1 LTDYFGSNYES
12 SINQADDGRYYF
24 ATSGRSFTQIIT
36 RDCRNH
42 PEFPTDGSRFSWSFT
57 FSGSFLG
64 GDEDYHKNELDFDW
78 FTPTVSKF
86 VLRQSIKIG
95 VIQSIPVKGEQRSI
109 IPPNARFMLGG
120 SGIPYG
126 EMLRGYEDNSIGPMG
141 TYRPRGG
148 NIVLKYALELRFPF
162 SENPT
167 VYGLLFAEAGNVWD
181 DFDSIVNPYSD
192 PFQGPVDP
200 FALKRSAGAGIR
212 MFMPMLGMLGFDM
225 GYGFDDTILDGD
237 HKPQGWNYH
246 VLFGMPF

>member
-1 LTDYFGSNYES
+1 
-12 SINQADDGRYYF
+12 
-24 ATSGRSFTQIIT
+24 
-36 RDCRNH
+36 
-42 PEFPTDGSRFSWSFT
+42 
-57 FSGSFLG
+57 
-64 GDEDYHKNELDFDW
+64 
-78 FTPTVSKF
+78 
-86 VLRQSIKIG
+86 
-95 VIQSIPVKGEQRSI
+95 
-109 IPPNARFMLGG
+109 MLGG